1 MAIRE
6 MAEVSETRT
15 RLLLTLLYRDDEV
28 RRWSDHL
35 GYWHRPYDVP
45 EPSPFPFHNLGQA
58 AIVFGRETED
68 LLLVFMGIHALD
80 HVAAEHL
87 WGEDK
92 RLGYAVYHETYALGL
107 ATIAEIMDV
116 PIGLDAILMRLDK
129 AQATRGIHAPLSRSR
144 TRLVRADIL
153 MNWSD
158 RFGRREDLLS
168 DALENAGLAVRYLDE
183 NGGGRRAA
191 QARVL
196 QARLGV
202 RLAMDETAARTV
214 LAELNDI
221 RSGVDFDALPVLH
234 ASWLLARAELG
245 HAFPSVHPDWRQDLA
260 TLQTVVNDDTNPS
273 ILRQA
278 RALLRP

>member
-1 MAIRE
+1 
-6 MAEVSETRT
+6 
-15 RLLLTLLYRDDEV
+15 
-28 RRWSDHL
+28 
-35 GYWHRPYDVP
+35 
-45 EPSPFPFHNLGQA
+45 
-58 AIVFGRETED
+58 
-68 LLLVFMGIHALD
+68 
-80 HVAAEHL
+80 VAAEHL